1 MGFFLVL
8 LLVLAALA
16 FWMWKRPDPVQR
28 DQAKA
33 VHHEL
38 WLEQVDAQYTHALRL
53 LTDPVQ
59 PNYIRAYELFEDLA
73 KQHDF
78 PNAYMQMGLMQLKGQ
93 GRDTSVEA
101 ALGLLENAFRLGSEE
116 AAYYLGQIYEGQYQV
131 LANNEKALYWYR
143 HAVVRGH
150 LDAQYRLTVLEPE
163 DQTQAEQQRFNLLQ
177 QNAEQEHANSEYLLA
192 QHYLEQSP
200 ANWSEGLHYLLRA
213 ASRDHLQAN
222 QQLQHMYQSGYGV
235 ARDQQTSLR
244 YLKRCLSLGDQTHLY
259 DYYQAV
265 FMGLIDV
272 DQRQR
277 VYADVLDQAKTH
289 KNVQAKT
296 LLGHAH
302 FHGWYLDKNETLGFR
317 FWSEAAQAEYAPALA
332 QIAALYY
339 EQHLVA
345 NDPQKAFDLYRY
357 AEQKQSSY
365 MTKMGLGLCYLHGVG
380 TTKNQQMALQY
391 IQEATES
398 TWHFPIKTKADLYI
412 AIAEFY
418 AQVTYPL
425 AHHERVVEYLNQAAG
440 LQSAEAHW
448 CLYLLYSA
456 NELAIPLDAD
466 LALKHLQQAVEYGHV
481 QASTALAKLQ
491 LEHPKDHPETSLQL
505 LQQAAAQH
513 YAEAQ
518 YLLAQCYEKGIGVE
532 IDLAQAAEYYR
543 LAAQQFHPVALT
555 ALGRM
560 YMYGEG
566 VERDLGTA
574 QIWLKKAVLLEYE
587 PAIAQLENIQDYL
600 TIT

>member
-53 LTDPVQ
+53 LTDPIQ

-93 GRDTSVEA
+93 GRDASVEA

-131 LANNEKALYWYR
+131 PANIEKALYWYR
-143 HAVVRGH
+143 HAVARGH

-200 ANWSEGLHYLLRA
+200 VNWSEGLHYLLRA
-213 ASRDHLQAN
+213 ASRDHLKAN

-244 YLKRCLSLGDQTHLY
+244 YLKRCLLLGDQTQLY
-259 DYYQAV
+259 AYYQAV

-398 TWHFPIKTKADLYI
+398 TWHFSIKTKADLYI

-425 AHHERVVEYLNQAAG
+425 PHHERVVEYLNQAAG

-448 CLYLLYSA
+448 RLYLLYNA
-456 NELAIPLDAD
+456 NELAIPLDVN
-466 LALKHLQQAVEYGHV
+466 LALHHLQQAVECGHV
-481 QASTALAKLQ
+481 QASTALAKWQ
-491 LEHPKDHPETSLQL
+491 LEHQKDHLETALQL

-518 YLLAQCYEKGIGVE
+518 YLLAQCYETGVGVE
-532 IDLAQAAEYYR
+532 IDLAQAAEYYS
-543 LAAQQFHPVALT
+543 LAAQQFHPAALT